1 MPLRG
6 KQLVEQQSR
15 AGIVVA
21 IDEADFWTGEVVK
34 RSDAQRIAARDHQP
48 HLARDET
55 DDAILARVQPF
66 ARRLDALGAQRAVR
80 QMQAGEIAGALR
92 QRDQRMLVA
101 DIAQI
106 DADAGLAIEEFA
118 QLCHGKAV
126 AGMNADHRR
135 ALFEERLD
143 LARQLLRQIF
153 ELRPEPGLHA
163 LAGPHQPL
171 AERRELRALAALGL
185 DQRGSEE
192 LRPLLDQI
200 PDVPVGQVRIAGRA
214 RDLSGLPDFVEHA
227 EHDHH
232 GARIALAAKPP
243 DSLDLD
249 LKHGSSL

>member
-1 MPLRG
+1 MDREIL
-6 KQLVEQQSR
+6 
-15 AGIVVA
+15 
-21 IDEADFWTGEVVK
+21 K

-48 HLARDET
+48 HFARDET
-55 DDAILARVQPF
+55 DDAILARIQPF
-66 ARRLDALGAQRAVR
+66 ARRLDALGPQGAVR
-80 QMQAGEIAGALR
+80 QVQAREVAGALR

-118 QLCHGKAV
+118 QFCYGKAV

-143 LARQLLRQIF
+143 LARQLLRQVF

-163 LAGPHQPL
+163 FAGPYQPL
-171 AERRELRALAALGL
+171 AKRGEFRALAALGF

-227 EHDHH
+227 EHDDC
-232 GARIALAAKPP
+232 GARAALVAKSP
-243 DSLDLD
+243 DGLDLD
-249 LKHGSSL
+249 LKHLKSL